1 MNEYVKRIREIK
13 KKYLEKKDLI
23 KGIYSWDKQ
32 LTLINLFIPQ

>member
-1 MNEYVKRIREIK
+1 MNEYVNKRNK

-32 LTLINLFIPQ
+32 LTLMCVNLFIPQ